1 MGSHI
6 GLNPICFP
14 FRSTIRSRA
23 SSDNYHFIEILVLM
37 VFYFPPMGIVGNS
50 NIYKSVSFGKFI
62 LISISLCH
70 IKKQLYLIKH
80 ILVALVYGEELRL
93 LNYQEEWLETAVVF
107 DNRILSTT
115 VCRWHYNIVLQ
126 MPNQG

>member
-1 MGSHI
+1 
-6 GLNPICFP
+6 
-14 FRSTIRSRA
+14 
-23 SSDNYHFIEILVLM
+23 
-37 VFYFPPMGIVGNS
+37 
-50 NIYKSVSFGKFI
+50 
-62 LISISLCH
+62 
-70 IKKQLYLIKH
+70 LYLIKH

>member
-14 FRSTIRSRA
+14 FRSTIKSRA
-23 SSDNYHFIEILVLM
+23 FSDNYHFIEILVLM

-62 LISISLCH
+62 LISISFSH
-70 IKKQLYLIKH
+70 KKT
-80 ILVALVYGEELRL
+80 IL
-93 LNYQEEWLETAVVF
+93 F
-107 DNRILSTT
+107 
-115 VCRWHYNIVLQ
+115 C
-126 MPNQG
+126 